1 MGKGEGGLGV
11 RDRSIYSVHSNYWF
25 VNERPFVAASW
36 ILSFESV
43 LSLLLPASI
52 KLKFLLAGVQGSA
65 NIPNEI
71 KRFLNQVF
79 RGSIVPYPE
88 TREAIPDL
96 LYRTKCTK
104 RTSVNRSAGTSV
116 KISPNHVNSVI
127 RPPFSF
133 LLSLFDSIL
142 NSSHFKLE
150 LIRKWTRLWRTGR
163 RIVIIRETRASQLER
178 ARYQFRLRFTRIR
191 FRINAAQRTRNAA
204 SPPPPFFF
212 YLPGLRSSS
221 LSSSSLFHPARKFIA
236 TNRATLF

>member
-88 TREAIPDL
+88 TREAISDPDL

-204 SPPPPFFF
+204 SPPLFFF
-212 YLPGLRSSS
+212 ICLAYDPPL
-221 LSSSSLFHPARKFIA
+221 SSSLFHPARKFIA

>member
-1 MGKGEGGLGV
+1 MVFDRSEPTFIPNSLDIYIYRFHLSPTTSNKSTKKMGKGEGGLGV

-43 LSLLLPASI
+43 LSLLLPAST

-88 TREAIPDL
+88 TREAISDPDL

-150 LIRKWTRLWRTGR
+150 LIRK
-163 RIVIIRETRASQLER
+163 
-178 ARYQFRLRFTRIR
+178 
-191 FRINAAQRTRNAA
+191 
-204 SPPPPFFF
+204 
-212 YLPGLRSSS
+212 
-221 LSSSSLFHPARKFIA
+221 
-236 TNRATLF
+236 